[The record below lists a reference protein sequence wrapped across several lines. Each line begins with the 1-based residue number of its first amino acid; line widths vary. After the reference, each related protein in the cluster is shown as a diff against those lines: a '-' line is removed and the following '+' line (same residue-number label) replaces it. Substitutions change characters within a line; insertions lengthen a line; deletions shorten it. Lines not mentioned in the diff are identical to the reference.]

1 MGSTASQPLEVKD
14 RELTVNLLRNNTNVL
29 SLIFLF
35 VFCAHLFHLSSVL
48 AKENCIQYTNVL
60 IESRLGKEIVSIQA
74 EVADEPNERAIGLM
88 NRKKIDKNKGMLFV
102 YHYSSAPQFWMKNTL
117 VSLDILFSDYEGR
130 IIKIFENVPR
140 MSKKKITA
148 GGGVF
153 FVLEVNSGMV
163 NKFEIDTSWTLNL
176 SDFFKT
182 VEPFC

>member
-1 MGSTASQPLEVKD
+1 MS
-14 RELTVNLLRNNTNVL
+14 LLGNNKNVL
-29 SLIFLF
+29 SLSFLF
-35 VFCAHLFHLSSVL
+35 VFCAHLFQLSSVL

-60 IESRLGKEIVSIQA
+60 IENRLGKEIVSIQA
-74 EVADEPNERAIGLM
+74 EVADEPNERALGLM

-102 YHYSSAPQFWMKNTL
+102 YHYPSAPQFWMKNTL

-153 FVLEVNSGMV
+153 FVLEVNSGV
-163 NKFEIDTSWTLNL
+163 VHEYEIDTSWILNF
-176 SDFFKT
+176 SDFFDT
-182 VEPFC
+182 IEPFC

>member
-1 MGSTASQPLEVKD
+1 MS
-14 RELTVNLLRNNTNVL
+14 LLGNNKNVL
-29 SLIFLF
+29 FTSFLF
-35 VFCAHLFHLSSVL
+35 MFCAHLFQLSSVL
-48 AKENCIQYTNVL
+48 ANENCIKYTNVL
-60 IESRLGKEIVSIQA
+60 IESRLGKETVSIEA
-74 EVADEPNERAIGLM
+74 EVADEPNERALGLM
-88 NRKKIDKNKGMLFV
+88 NREKIDKNKGMLFV

-153 FVLEVNSGMV
+153 FVLEVNSGVV
-163 NKFEIDTSWTLNL
+163 NEFEIDTSWTLNL
-176 SDFFKT
+176 SDFFEI